1 MYHITGIQQ
10 THSAVVFITIDY
22 KQVPINGKQNL
33 FFEINRNETLNGIV
47 QLPAPASSGKYEV
60 IGFLLYNPLDKI
72 TQTAIH
78 FPRTSFRFTLVVE

>member
-1 MYHITGIQQ
+1 MYNITGIQQ

-22 KQVPINGKQNL
+22 KQVPING
-33 FFEINRNETLNGIV
+33 NETLNGIV
-47 QLPAPASSGKYEV
+47 QLSAPASSGKYEV

-78 FPRTSFRFTLVVE
+78 FPRTSFRFRLVIE